1 MQHAK
6 NNEQKVETAA
16 CEDGCLSCVCNSCS
30 NLLGSHGGEN
40 ENDVD
45 PCCCTPGVSQRRK
58 RVFTPVWSSP
68 TDLSEI
74 RVTPAFLVDHSPD
87 EILKAVE
94 QTIQDLG
101 VST

>member
-1 MQHAK
+1 MKSNDGQ
-6 NNEQKVETAA
+6 VETTA
-16 CEDGCLSCVCNSCS
+16 CEEGCLSCVCSSCS
-30 NLLGSHGGEN
+30 HILPSQGVEN
-40 ENDVD
+40 ENEVD
-45 PCCCTPGVSQRRK
+45 PCCCTPGVGQRRK

-101 VST
+101 ISA